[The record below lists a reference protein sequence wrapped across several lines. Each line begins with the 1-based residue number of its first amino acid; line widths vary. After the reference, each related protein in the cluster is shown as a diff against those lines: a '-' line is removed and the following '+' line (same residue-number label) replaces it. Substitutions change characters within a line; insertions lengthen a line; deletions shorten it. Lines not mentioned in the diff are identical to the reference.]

1 MPIAPTLRA
10 LLLAAAVLSAPL
22 AVAGDATPPAKDK
35 ESAVNAGMRA
45 YVDPETGQLTS
56 APEKG
61 AALPTPERRMELIER
76 IDHPNGMVQV
86 NFHGQADEY
95 MVAARK
101 TDGSLATWCAEHG
114 EVHTHEAI
122 ATEGRDDE

>member
-1 MPIAPTLRA
+1 MPMAPTLRA
-10 LLLAAAVLSAPL
+10 LLLAAAALCAPL
-22 AVAGDATPPAKDK
+22 AVASDAAPPAKDNQSPVS
-35 ESAVNAGMRA
+35 EGMRA

-56 APEKG
+56 VPDKG

-101 TDGSLATWCAEHG
+101 DDGSLATWCAEHG
-114 EVHTHEAI
+114 EVHAHEAI
-122 ATEGRDDE
+122 AAEGRDDE

>member
-1 MPIAPTLRA
+1 MPSASTFRT
-10 LLLAAAVLSAPL
+10 LLLATAVLCAPL
-22 AVAGDATPPAKDK
+22 AVASDAPPPAKDS
-35 ESAVNAGMRA
+35 ESTVSEGMRA

-56 APEKG
+56 VPGKD

-95 MVAARK
+95 MVAKRK
-101 TDGSLATWCAEHG
+101 DDGSLATWCAEHG
-114 EVHTHEAI
+114 EVHAHEAI
-122 ATEGRDDE
+122 AAEGRDDE